1 MIIMNILPLNIIQF
15 LIYIFINLLFV
26 TKYGLRYL
34 SLSSVIFVC
43 LVYTIFI
50 VFSFRTIKRFNTVLS
65 GTILFIF
72 FLVILVIQNRIDPYS
87 IQVDRWSAIHNF
99 IYNLF
104 HGVYP
109 YAAQTHLGG
118 YGSPF
123 PVWQLFHIPFYVLGN
138 VGLSIAFATLIF
150 NYVIYVVFGKKAAC
164 YSFLL
169 LLLSPAFVYEVLVRS
184 DLITNFLL
192 VASIILL
199 LKKYGITI
207 NSHYLGLAILCGL
220 AMSTR
225 LSALIPFVIYYFH
238 EYIQAKWSIKI
249 SFPIVVLFVF
259 AITFLPLLLWDG
271 EMLLFFEYNPFILQS
286 RQGNVLDFI
295 IFIPIGIL
303 LSLNWKDNIST
314 YMLYTAYNLI
324 LLVVITFVH
333 NMYINSNWNELF
345 LSAYDITYLNMSL
358 PFIILSISINEV
370 YFSKSRF

>member
-1 MIIMNILPLNIIQF
+1 MNILRSNIIQF
-15 LIYIFINLLFV
+15 LIYIFINLLFI

-34 SLSSVIFVC
+34 SLSSVILIC
-43 LVYTIFI
+43 LVYTLFI
-50 VFSFRTIKRFNTVLS
+50 VFGFRAIKRLNVILLGS
-65 GTILFIF
+65 ILFIL
-72 FLVILVIQNRIDPYS
+72 FLFILVIQNRIDPYS

-123 PVWQLFHIPFYVLGN
+123 PVWQLFHIPFYLLGN
-138 VGLSIAFATLIF
+138 VGLSITFTTLIF
-150 NYVIYVVFGKKAAC
+150 NYVVYVVFDKKTAC
-164 YSFLL
+164 YSFFL

-199 LKKYGITI
+199 LRKYHVTI

-220 AMSTR
+220 IMSTR
-225 LSALIPFVIYYFH
+225 LSALIPFLIYYFY
-238 EYIQAKWSIKI
+238 EYIHAKWSIKI
-249 SFPIVVLFVF
+249 CFPIIVLLVF
-259 AITFLPLLLWDG
+259 AISFLPFLLWDG

-286 RQGNVLDFI
+286 RQGNLLDFI

-303 LSLNWKDNIST
+303 LSLNWKDNIGT
-314 YMLYTAYNLI
+314 YMLYTASLLL
-324 LLVVITFVH
+324 LLVVVTFVH
-333 NMYINSNWNELF
+333 NMYINDNWDKLF
-345 LSAYDITYLNMSL
+345 QSAYDITYFNMSL
-358 PFIILSISINEV
+358 PFIILSITINEI
-370 YFSKSRF
+370 YTSKSRF